1 MKQLA
6 SLVTTLFAW
15 FQLRTQEIGNI
26 NDVLRLSFCAKRLEN
41 KVTYLKVCSET
52 GHRWHNVLFVLEFLK
67 N

>member
-52 GHRWHNVLFVLEFLK
+52 GHR
-67 N
+67 